1 MTGIGERLIRAR
13 ETRGLTLEDAERDT
27 RISRR
32 YLQALE
38 TEQFEIIPAPVY
50 ARGFLRSY
58 SQYVG
63 LDPQEM
69 LSLFPREPG
78 LPPAPADPGHPS
90 RENPASAVTGSRPA
104 WQQPLG
110 PPSHEPV
117 IGVDI
122 GVTRPSRRLNGD
134 PAAQT
139 RTALVAIVA
148 IGAIVLVLGLAW
160 FISNLG
166 GDAPGAGPVQ
176 QPIGDASGVTP
187 IATTPSA
194 PTGTSGLNVTRG
206 VVPDVTGET
215 AAVALLAI
223 AEAGLVADQSTDPSD
238 TVPEGS
244 VIGQSPAPGTVRD
257 EGLTVF
263 IVVSTGP

>member
-69 LSLFPREPG
+69 LSLFPHEPG
-78 LPPAPADPGHPS
+78 MPPAQAYPGPPS
-90 RENPASAVTGSRPA
+90 RDNPVSSLSGSRPA
-104 WQQPLG
+104 WQQPLS
-110 PPSHEPV
+110 PPTHEPV

-122 GVTRPSRRLNGD
+122 GVAPPTRRLRGD
-134 PAAQT
+134 PSAPT

-148 IGAIVLVLGLAW
+148 IGAIAAVLGLAW
-160 FISNLG
+160 LISNLG
-166 GDAPGAGPVQ
+166 DDAPGASPGPPVD
-176 QPIGDASGVTP
+176 GASGVTP
-187 IATTPSA
+187 TATTPAA
-194 PTGTSGLNVTRG
+194 PSGTSGLAITRG
-206 VVPDVTGET
+206 VVPNVTGET
-215 AAVALLAI
+215 AEIALLAI
-223 AEAGLVADQSTDPSD
+223 AEAGFVAEQSSDPSE
-238 TVPEGS
+238 TVPEGV
-244 VIGQSPAPGTVRD
+244 VINQSPAPDIARD
-257 EGLTVF
+257 EGSTVF
-263 IVVSTGP
+263 IAVSTGP

>member
-78 LPPAPADPGHPS
+78 SPPPRTDQEPPS
-90 RENPASAVTGSRPA
+90 KDNPVSAVSGSRPV
-104 WQQPLG
+104 WRQQPSE
-110 PPSHEPV
+110 PDHEPV

-122 GVTRPSRRLNGD
+122 GVVT
-134 PAAQT
+134 PARSLKPDSSSQT
-139 RTALVAIVA
+139 RATLVAIVA
-148 IGAIVLVLGLAW
+148 IVAIAAVLGLAW
-160 FISNLG
+160 LISNLG
-166 GDAPGAGPVQ
+166 GDSPGGSPAPLVNGGA
-176 QPIGDASGVTP
+176 GVTP
-187 IATTPSA
+187 VATTPAA
-194 PTGTSGLNVTRG
+194 PSGTSGLDITRG

-215 AAVALLAI
+215 ADIALLAI
-223 AEAGLVADQSTDPSD
+223 AEAGFVADQSTDPSE

-244 VIGQSPAPGTVRD
+244 VIGQSPAPGTVRG